1 MNTYSDYEIKLPN
14 NNNKSVAIPLYNK
27 KRKQDNIFNLQTGNN
42 VFDPNSISSSPP
54 YEFMDNLKKRMESYY
69 IYSQSVE

>member
-1 MNTYSDYEIKLPN
+1 MNTYTDYDIKLPN
-14 NNNKSVAIPLYNK
+14 NINKSKTIPIQNK
-27 KRKQDNIFNLQTGNN
+27 KRKQENIYNLQTGNN

-69 IYSQSVE
+69 IYSQIVE

>member
-1 MNTYSDYEIKLPN
+1 MNTYPDYEIKLPSN
-14 NNNKSVAIPLYNK
+14 INKSKTIPIQNR
-27 KRKQDNIFNLQTGNN
+27 KRKQDTTYNLQTGNT

-69 IYSQSVE
+69 IYSQIVE